1 MCVKTMICQDK
12 LGTYMNESCKQR
24 LAFWFLSHRGVHCKC
39 VVEPGLYHRAAR
51 VRDVGLRR
59 GTAHRS
65 ERPCVFKLS
74 SPRVSPEPVLANH
87 CVSFVSER
95 YHSERG
101 RPYFALTCELM
112 FLDASPLP
120 AKPSPV
126 HSLQKVCSFTFS
138 FICPEPVSANVRL
151 LACNGTKQRRFA
163 HQ

>member
-1 MCVKTMICQDK
+1 VCVKTMICQDK

-74 SPRVSPEPVLANH
+74 SPRVSPEPVLASR

-138 FICPEPVSANVRL
+138 FICPEPVLATVRL